1 MPHRASDVGEERNK
15 MSLYEKAKQAIM
27 DLYSD
32 TSVSAEETRRNLNSL
47 TFEIEVLV
55 DTLSEK
61 IEDERDAA

>member
-1 MPHRASDVGEERNK
+1 